1 MASSGSRLAWLRRG
15 FVLAIAAASVT
26 GCVSMPDSGPT
37 GQFSAS
43 PQATA
48 AHDNFAPV
56 PSPPQRGWTPTEVVQ
71 GFLLAAASYPDY
83 SPIARQYLLGPA
95 NRSWSPGLNSTV
107 FSAFTVH
114 NWTVTKQS
122 HHDAQQATVD
132 VSGVVQAKFGGS
144 GQFVLPQTQGSPT
157 PDGYMFK
164 LAKVDGQWRIANPP
178 GYRLLTVPE
187 FAQFYKPQDLYFAS
201 PVNDVLVPYS
211 VFVPLGV
218 PETSLVANLVKALVP
233 GQTNQKIWLQSAVST
248 IPVGTTFRGVTI
260 DGSTAVVSLGG
271 ALAHASQALIQQVS
285 AQLVWT
291 LTGPPSS
298 PSANIQ
304 SVELVIN
311 GKPWTPP
318 KMVCGVPQSRSYVQ
332 NQDTYSCYDPYPSGL
347 ASFSFTSNGQVWSR
361 CGSERQA
368 LQGFVGSV
376 VPVFGPSAVKEQQCT
391 GSGFVVASSRDVP
404 SPAQI
409 ASSAGPPS
417 VVAVSPNGQYVAC
430 FSPGKNVLSIGPSA
444 SGASLAP
451 VHGSW
456 TGVRALSWDRND
468 NLWVAQKG
476 SIWMVTAGGRASQI
490 ASYTETVA
498 DLSVAPDGV
507 RMAIILQD
515 GTQSEVELAAIVH
528 GAQPTNDQQRG
539 SPPITPSIGSAVQL
553 GPNLVY
559 PDALTWYDADNLI
572 VLDGT
577 DSAKT
582 LSEVSVDGQDS
593 STPQP
598 APAGTISVAADS
610 SMNALVVGLEKQK
623 LSVSTG
629 LEGPWQPLGVSGQNP
644 SYPG

>member
-1 MASSGSRLAWLRRG
+1 
-15 FVLAIAAASVT
+15 VLAIAAASLA

-56 PSPPQRGWTPTEVVQ
+56 PSAPQPGWTPTEVVQ
-71 GFLLAAASYPDY
+71 GFLLASASYPDY

-95 NRSWSPGLNSTV
+95 NKTWSPTWSSKV
-107 FSAFTVH
+107 FSSFTVH
-114 NWTVTKQS
+114 PWTVTKQPDHS
-122 HHDAQQATVD
+122 IEDSTVE

-144 GQFVLPQTQGSPT
+144 GQFVLPQTQGTPT
-157 PDGYMFK
+157 ADGYQFK
-164 LAKVDGQWRIANPP
+164 LSKVNGQWRIANPP
-178 GYRLLTVPE
+178 SYRLLTVPE

-218 PETSLVANLVKALVP
+218 PETSLVGNLVKALIP
-233 GQTNQKIWLQSAVST
+233 GLTTQKIWLQSAVAT
-248 IPVGTTFRGVTI
+248 IPAGTTFRGVTI

-271 ALAHASQALIQQVS
+271 ALAHASQALIEQVS

-291 LTGPPSS
+291 LTGPPPS
-298 PSANIQ
+298 PSSTIQ

-318 KMVCGVPQSRSYVQ
+318 QKICGTPQSRSYVQ
-332 NQDTYSCYDPYPSGL
+332 NQDMYSCYDPYPAGL
-347 ASFSFTSNGQVWSR
+347 ASFSFTSHGQVWSR
-361 CGSERQA
+361 CGSEREA

-376 VPVFGPSAVKEQQCT
+376 VPVFGPSAVKDQQCH
-391 GSGFVVASSRDVP
+391 GSGFVLATSKTVP
-404 SPAQI
+404 SSAQI
-409 ASSAGPPS
+409 AAPAGVPS
-417 VVAVSPNGQYVAC
+417 LVAVSPNGQYVAC
-430 FSPGKNVLSIGPSA
+430 FSAGKNILSIGSSS
-444 SGASLAP
+444 SGSSLAP
-451 VHGSW
+451 VQGNW
-456 TGVRALSWDRND
+456 TGVKALSWDRND
-468 NLWVAQKG
+468 NLWVAQGG
-476 SIWMVTAGGRASQI
+476 SIWMVTAGGKAAQI
-490 ASYTETVA
+490 ASYNETVA

-507 RMAIILQD
+507 RMALILQD
-515 GTQSEVELAAIVH
+515 GAQSEVELAAIVH
-528 GAQPTNDQQRG
+528 GGQSASDQQRG
-539 SPPITPSIGSAVQL
+539 APSITPSIGSAVQL
-553 GPNLVY
+553 GPNLVF

-577 DSAKT
+577 GSAKT
-582 LSEVSVDGQDS
+582 LYEVSVDGQDS

-598 APAGTISVAADS
+598 APAGAISVAADS
-610 SMNALVVGLEKQK
+610 SMNALVVGLEQQR

-644 SYPG
+644 AYPG